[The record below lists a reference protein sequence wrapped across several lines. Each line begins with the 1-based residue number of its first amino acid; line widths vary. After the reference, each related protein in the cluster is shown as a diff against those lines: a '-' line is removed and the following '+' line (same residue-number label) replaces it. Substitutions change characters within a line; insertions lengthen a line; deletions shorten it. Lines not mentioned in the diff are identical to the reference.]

1 MADPHRDSKSSRDR
15 RYVLVSP
22 SFGLVPLD
30 FLVTGEEH
38 PCPYLPSRKA
48 REELFAA
55 EDLHA
60 ELYHDLMDLG
70 FRRAGTIFYRP
81 VCRGCGECRPL
92 RVPVSEFRPT
102 KSQRRVLAKNQDTD
116 LVVRVPR
123 FTKEKFRIYSDYL
136 MTRHGSAEAT
146 TREEVQRSLYT
157 SPVATL
163 EFEYRVRGR
172 LAAASIADVSSR
184 SLSSVYV
191 YYDVGV
197 DSRSLG
203 TFSALREILFCAEHG
218 IPFYYLGFCVAGC
231 PAMSY
236 KTRFRPHEILAPDL
250 KWIRQS
256 LAPRP
261 PAISA

>member
-1 MADPHRDSKSSRDR
+1 MADPHRERKSSRDR
-15 RYVLVSP
+15 RYRVVSP
-22 SFGLVPLD
+22 FFGLLPLD

-38 PCPYLPSRKA
+38 PCPYLPSLQA

-55 EDLHA
+55 ADLHA

-81 VCRGCGECRPL
+81 VCRSCAECRPL

-102 KSQRRVLAKNQDTD
+102 KSQRRVLAKNQDTEV
-116 LVVRVPR
+116 VVRAPR
-123 FTKEKFRIYSDYL
+123 FTQEKFRIYSDYL
-136 MTRHGSAEAT
+136 RTHHGSAEAT
-146 TREEVQRSLYT
+146 TPEEFQRSLYT

-163 EFEYRVRGR
+163 EFEYRIRGR
-172 LAAASIADVSSR
+172 LVAASIADVSSR

-197 DSRSLG
+197 DSRSMG
-203 TFSALREILFCAEHG
+203 TFSAMREILFCAEHG
-218 IPFYYLGFCVAGC
+218 IPFYYLGFHVADC

-236 KTRFRPHEILAPDL
+236 KARFRPNEILSPDL
-250 KWIRQS
+250 NWIRQS
-256 LAPRP
+256 LPARP
-261 PAISA
+261 PAVSA